1 MNRIKTQIA
10 PPQRHKVT
18 DLLFSVHQRLYGSF
32 LRDRRALQGNRPRV
46 RLTSNFY
53 HLTSLLLL
61 SSFIFHL
68 TSFASAQTSAY
79 AEISAPDASAFP
91 KISAL
96 LDVYDAS
103 GQFVGGLEPSA
114 LVALEDGAPRRVQ
127 EVTEE
132 PVGAQIVIG
141 VNPGPALDVR
151 DGQGVTR
158 YQRVQQALG
167 EWAQARPAEAGDNLS
182 LVTIAGP
189 LIAHTTPEAW
199 IASFVA
205 FQPDFRATTPNI
217 QSLALS
223 LDAALANTPQVGM
236 KRSILFIT
244 PHMEDPAL
252 EAALQTI
259 GERALASRTRIN
271 IWLVDGERYF
281 EHPSA
286 RLFQSLAAQTGGG
299 FLTFSGRE
307 EIPDPE
313 TYFAPLRRVYR
324 LTYASSLTSSG
335 EHTLSVDVDLGG
347 ATISSA
353 PQTFTLNVQ
362 PPNPILA
369 ALPAQLTRTA
379 PPDDPYNTEI
389 LVPEEQP
396 LEVVFDFPDGHPRAI
411 VRTAFFV
418 DGELVAENNIAP
430 FDKFTWDLR
439 GYTVSGQHTLKVTAT
454 DSLGQTG
461 ESLGLP
467 ITITVVKPPKGIT
480 ALLARYRFI
489 IVWGI
494 VGLAGLILLSI
505 LFGARVRSARRKRK
519 TQRQKSIDPLT
530 QPVSAVTEP
539 PTGKKKPRRTRPD
552 QVPDAAAWLIRL
564 EPDGRPA
571 ASSPIPLTGPDI
583 TIGTDPVQ
591 AAIILDE
598 PSISPLH
605 ARIQQ
610 NLTDAGYLIFDQNSL
625 AGTWVNY
632 EPVPQEGYPLKHG
645 DRVHFGHLS
654 YRFEVKNPP
663 DISEP
668 IITPANS

>member
-1 MNRIKTQIA
+1 MK
-10 PPQRHKVT
+10 
-18 DLLFSVHQRLYGSF
+18 LLPTKHTNHNQKGKPYHRAHSASAFHNSSF
-32 LRDRRALQGNRPRV
+32 IIHNLR
-46 RLTSNFY
+46 FIF
-53 HLTSLLLL
+53 HL
-61 SSFIFHL
+61 SSFIFLFSYFIIHPS
-68 TSFASAQTSAY
+68 SFASAQTSAY

-91 KISAL
+91 KVSAL
-96 LDVYDAS
+96 LDVYNDA

-114 LVALEDGAPRRVQ
+114 LTALEDGTPRRVQ
-127 EVTEE
+127 ELTEE
-132 PVGAQIVIG
+132 PLGAQIVIG
-141 VNPGPALDVR
+141 VNLGPALDVR
-151 DGQGVTR
+151 DGEGVTR

-167 EWAQARPAEAGDNLS
+167 VWAAEERARPAEAGDDLS

-199 IASFVA
+199 IASFAA

-236 KRSILFIT
+236 KRAVLFIT

-259 GERALASRTRIN
+259 GERALASRTRIT
-271 IWLVDGERYF
+271 IWLVDGEQYF

-307 EIPDPE
+307 DIPDPE
-313 TYFAPLRRVYR
+313 TYFAPLRRAYR

-335 EHTLSVDVDLGG
+335 EHTLSVDVNVGG

-379 PPDDPYNTEI
+379 PPDDPYNAEI
-389 LVPEEQP
+389 LVPEEQQ
-396 LEVVFDFPDGHPRAI
+396 LEIVFDFPDGHPRPI

-418 DGELVAENNIAP
+418 DGELVAENNTAP

-439 GYTVSGQHTLKVTAT
+439 GYTVSGQHQLKVEAT
-454 DSLGQTG
+454 DSLGMTG
-461 ESLGLP
+461 ESLSLP
-467 ITITVVKPPKGIT
+467 VTVTVVKPPTGIT

-494 VGLAGLILLSI
+494 VGLAGVILLSI
-505 LFGARVRSARRKRK
+505 LFGTRIRSARRKRK
-519 TQRQKSIDPLT
+519 TQRQKFTDPLT
-530 QPVSAVTEP
+530 QPVSAVMEP

-564 EPDGRPA
+564 EPDGTPA
-571 ASSPIPLTGPDI
+571 ASSPIPLASPDV

-591 AAIILDE
+591 AAVILDE

-610 NLTDAGYLIFDQNSL
+610 NLTGAGYLIFDQNSL

-645 DRVHFGHLS
+645 DRVNFGRLS
-654 YRFEVKNPP
+654 YRFELKNPP
-663 DISEP
+663 TVPEP
-668 IITPANS
+668 VVTPANS

>member
-1 MNRIKTQIA
+1 LASR
-10 PPQRHKVT
+10 
-18 DLLFSVHQRLYGSF
+18 
-32 LRDRRALQGNRPRV
+32 
-46 RLTSNFY
+46 
-53 HLTSLLLL
+53 LLL
-61 SSFIFHL
+61 SAFCLLPLFLLHPS
-68 TSFASAQTSAY
+68 SFAGAQTTAY

-96 LDVYDAS
+96 LDIYDAS

-114 LVALEDGAPRRVQ
+114 LAALEDGIPRRVQ

-141 VNPGPALDVR
+141 VNTGPALDVR

-158 YQRVQQALG
+158 YQRIQQALG
-167 EWAQARPAEAGDNLS
+167 VWAQARPAEAGDNLS

-189 LIAHTTPEAW
+189 LIARTTPEAW
-199 IASFVA
+199 LASFAA

-223 LDAALANTPQVGM
+223 LDAALASTPQVGM
-236 KRSILFIT
+236 KRTILFIT

-252 EAALQTI
+252 EAALKTI

-271 IWLVDGERYF
+271 IWLVDGEQYF

-286 RLFQSLAAQTGGG
+286 LLFQSLATQTGGG

-307 EIPDPE
+307 QLPDPE
-313 TYFAPLRRVYR
+313 TYFANLRRVYR

-335 EHTLSVDVDLGG
+335 EHTLSVEVNIGG
-347 ATISSA
+347 VSISSA

-369 ALPAQLTRTA
+369 TLPAQLTRTA
-379 PPDDPYNTEI
+379 PPEDPYNAEF
-389 LVPEEQP
+389 LVPEELQ
-396 LEVVFDFPDGHPRAI
+396 LEIVFDFPDGHPRAI
-411 VRTAFFV
+411 VRTTFFV
-418 DGELVAENNIAP
+418 DGELVAENNTAP
-430 FDKFTWDLR
+430 FDKFNWDLR
-439 GYTVSGQHTLKVTAT
+439 GYTISGQHQLKVTAT
-454 DSLGQTG
+454 DSLGMTG
-461 ESLGLP
+461 ESISLP
-467 ITITVVKPPKGIT
+467 ITVTVVKPPTGIT

-505 LFGARVRSARRKRK
+505 LFGTRLRHSRRKRK
-519 TQRQKSIDPLT
+519 TERKKFSDPLT
-530 QPVSAVTEP
+530 QPVSAVVEP
-539 PTGKKKPRRTRPD
+539 PTGGKKKPRRTRPD

-564 EPDGRPA
+564 EPDGKPA
-571 ASSPIPLTGPDI
+571 ASSPIPLPSPDI

-591 AAIILDE
+591 AAVILDE
-598 PSISPLH
+598 PSIAPLH

-610 NLTDAGYLIFDQNSL
+610 NLTGAGYLIFDQNSL

-632 EPVPQEGYPLKHG
+632 EPVTQEGHPLKHG
-645 DRVHFGHLS
+645 DRVNFGHLS
-654 YRFEVKNPP
+654 YRFELKEPP
-663 DISEP
+663 IISDP
-668 IITPANS
+668 VITPADS

>member
-1 MNRIKTQIA
+1 MRK
-10 PPQRHKVT
+10 
-18 DLLFSVHQRLYGSF
+18 FHQRVTE
-32 LRDRRALQGNRPRV
+32 QGNSRRNSS
-46 RLTSNFY
+46 RLFA
-53 HLTSLLLL
+53 SLLLIILL
-61 SSFIFHL
+61 SSFIL
-68 TSFASAQTSAY
+68 QPSSFVAAQTSAY

-91 KISAL
+91 KVSAL
-96 LDVYDAS
+96 LDIYDDS

-114 LVALEDGAPRRVQ
+114 LAALEDGTPRRVQ
-127 EVTEE
+127 ELTEE

-167 EWAQARPAEAGDNLS
+167 EWAQARPADAGDNLS

-205 FQPDFRATTPNI
+205 FQPEFRATTPNI

-236 KRSILFIT
+236 KRAILFVT

-252 EAALQTI
+252 EAAIQTI
-259 GERALASRTRIN
+259 SERALASRTRIT
-271 IWLVDGERYF
+271 IWLVDGEQYF
-281 EHPSA
+281 NHPSTL
-286 RLFQSLAAQTGGG
+286 LFQSLAAQTGGG
-299 FLTFSGRE
+299 FLTFSGNE
-307 EIPDPE
+307 ELPDPE

-335 EHTLSVDVDLGG
+335 EHTLSVDVNIGG
-347 ATISSA
+347 ATVSSA

-362 PPNPILA
+362 APNPILA
-369 ALPAQLTRTA
+369 ALPAQLSRTA
-379 PPDDPYNTEI
+379 PPDDPYNAEV

-396 LEVVFDFPDGHPRAI
+396 LEVVFDFPDGHPRPI

-439 GYTVSGQHTLKVTAT
+439 GYTVSGQHQLKVKAT
-454 DSLGQTG
+454 DSLGLTG
-461 ESLGLP
+461 ESISLP
-467 ITITVVKPPKGIT
+467 ITITVVKPPTGVT

-505 LFGARVRSARRKRK
+505 LFGTRIRSARRKRK

-552 QVPDAAAWLIRL
+552 QVPDAAAWLLRL
-564 EPDGRPA
+564 EPDGKPA
-571 ASSPIPLTGPDI
+571 ASSPIPIASPDV

-591 AAIILDE
+591 AAVILDE
-598 PSISPLH
+598 PSVSPLH

-610 NLTDAGYLIFDQNSL
+610 NLNGAGYLIFDQNSL

-645 DRVHFGHLS
+645 DRVNFGHLS
-654 YRFEVKNPP
+654 YRFELKNPP
-663 DISEP
+663 KISEP